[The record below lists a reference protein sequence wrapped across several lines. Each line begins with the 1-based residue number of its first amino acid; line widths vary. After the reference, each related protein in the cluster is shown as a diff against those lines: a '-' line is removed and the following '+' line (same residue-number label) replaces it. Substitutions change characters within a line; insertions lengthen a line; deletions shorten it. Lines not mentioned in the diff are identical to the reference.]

1 MTKEAA
7 RKALEGKAFYPSWQ
21 GMLMVRDQ
29 ALLAHYRTR
38 LARRAFSSRPLE
50 ASRMHLD

>member
-21 GMLMVRDQ
+21 GMLIVRDQ
-29 ALLAHYRTR
+29 ALLAHYRAR
-38 LARRAFSSRPLE
+38 LARRAPTSRPLNVN
-50 ASRMHLD
+50 